1 MTLTSELD
9 NPSSPLRTFLEGRF
23 PNTRAVMREANAQIR
38 KAETIRPNEPVPWG
52 TMGMAFDYRARYYF
66 RVTPSSKLIAWTGAL
81 LYGDTT
87 WFAEGL
93 TGDIVPIPS
102 DLVVRFFA
110 ALDEALARM
119 AQDGHLRDLEQQDEE
134 LLARYCIVLALF
146 EEMARPGAG
155 QARIS
160 SPLMRH
166 DAQSTVQDLLGIAE
180 DHWVEDLCRLSRMF
194 SHAFQDR
201 LSGEAILNPTFRG
214 SVDIGGADADII
226 VGKCLM
232 EFKATVKA
240 SIEKVRGLYQLIG
253 YLLLDYDDEFGIE
266 KLGCYMARQ
275 GQTVEWPVADLFGHL
290 MDQKPPPLQAL
301 RQEVRDKLG
310 SVCL

>member
-1 MTLTSELD
+1 ML
-9 NPSSPLRTFLEGRF
+9 
-23 PNTRAVMREANAQIR
+23 V
-38 KAETIRPNEPVPWG
+38 KA
-52 TMGMAFDYRARYYF
+52 
-66 RVTPSSKLIAWTGAL
+66 SL
-81 LYGDTT
+81 
-87 WFAEGL
+87 
-93 TGDIVPIPS
+93 PIPS

-146 EEMARPGAG
+146 EEFYRSGAG

-160 SPLMRH
+160 SPLVRLG
-166 DAQSTVQDLLGIAE
+166 DRSTVEDLLRIAE

-201 LSGEAILNPTFRG
+201 LSGEAILNPRFLG
-214 SVDIGGADADII
+214 SGDVGDADADII

-232 EFKATVKA
+232 EFKTTVKA
-240 SIEKVRGLYQLIG
+240 SIEKVRGLYQLVG
-253 YLLLDYDDEFGIE
+253 CLLLDYDDEFGIE
-266 KLGCYMARQ
+266 ELGFYMARQ
-275 GQTVEWPVADLFGHL
+275 GQIVEWPVVDLFGHL

-301 RQEVRDKLG
+301 RQEVRDNTTA
-310 SVCL
+310 